1 MQELIYAA
9 LVPHPPIIIPDVAG
23 EEHERVRTTHAAM
36 QSVAE
41 ELAALKPDTVVVISP
56 HGPVFR
62 DAIAVHML
70 RSIRGDLRA
79 FRAPQVAFDLPV
91 DQELANLVVAAARN
105 AGIPVAPVTDEWAQE
120 WQAERLDHGTM
131 VPLYCLQQAGWF
143 GQILPIAMGMLSPVE
158 LYAFGQALQQAID
171 ESDRRIAVLASGD
184 LSHRLTPDAPAG
196 YHPDAGQFDRQ
207 VVEALG
213 RGDLARIFNLD
224 ADLCE
229 KAGECGLR
237 PLMMLA
243 GTLDGI
249 QIKPQVRSYEGP
261 FGVGYAVVNMMPGA
275 ADATRKM
282 RGTLEKSRAERVE
295 QRRRNAHPVVNLA
308 RAALEHFVRTG
319 LEIDFSAGAPHEGTA
334 PWRLPDDLPE
344 RAGVFV
350 SLKLDGDL
358 RGCMGTTEPTEPT
371 LALEV
376 VKNAVTAGIHDPRF
390 NPVEEEEL
398 PFIDYSVDVLE
409 PAEPA
414 TINQLDVQQYG
425 VIVAKGNRRGLL
437 LPDLPGVDSVE
448 EQVAI
453 ACSKAGIEP
462 GEPGIELY
470 RFKVTRYR

>member
-9 LVPHPPIIIPDVAG
+9 LVPHPPIIVPAVAG
-23 EEHERVRTTHAAM
+23 EDHDRVRATHQAM
-36 QSVAE
+36 QRVAE
-41 ELAALKPDTVVVISP
+41 ELAQLKPDTVVVISP

-62 DAIAVHML
+62 DAIAVHL
-70 RSIRGDLRA
+70 LPSIQGDLRP
-79 FRAPQVAFDLPV
+79 FRAPEVAFDLPI
-91 DQELANLVVAAARN
+91 DRELGNLVVAAARK
-105 AGIPVAPVTDEWAQE
+105 ADIPVAAVTEEWAEE
-120 WQAERLDHGTM
+120 WQAKRLDHGTM
-131 VPLYCLQQAGWF
+131 VPLYFLQEAGWF
-143 GQILPIAMGMLSPVE
+143 GQILPIAMGMLTPVQ
-158 LYAFGQALQQAID
+158 LYAFGQALQDAID

-196 YHPDAGQFDRQ
+196 FHPDAHQFDRQ

-213 RGDLARIFNLD
+213 RGDLMHIFNLD
-224 ADLCE
+224 HDLCE

-249 QIKPQVRSYEGP
+249 HIHPQVLSYEGP
-261 FGVGYAVVNMMPGA
+261 FGVGYAVVNMSPGA
-275 ADATRKM
+275 ADPGRQLRTM
-282 RGTLEKSRAERVE
+282 LEKSREQRVE
-295 QRRRNAHPVVNLA
+295 LRRRNAHPVVNLA
-308 RAALEHFVRTG
+308 RAALEHYVETG

-350 SLKLDGDL
+350 SLKIDGEL
-358 RGCMGTTEPTEPT
+358 RGCMGTTEPTKST

-376 VKNAVTAGIHDPRF
+376 VNNAVMAGAQDPRF
-390 NPVEEEEL
+390 GPVEEEEL

-409 PAEPA
+409 AAEPA
-414 TINQLDVQQYG
+414 TLEQLDIQQYG
-425 VIVAKGNRRGLL
+425 VIVEKGRKRGLL

-453 ACSKAGIEP
+453 ACRKAGLDQSED
-462 GEPGIELY
+462 GIQLY
-470 RFKVTRYR
+470 RFKVTRFQ